1 MVFSSTIFLFLFL
14 PGVLAGY
21 FLMPTW
27 RWRNLWLLAAS
38 LFFYA
43 WGELHYVLVL
53 LVSIGC
59 NAALGRRID
68 RATGRARRLWLWLAV
83 GINLLLLGYYK
94 YAGFVAENV
103 AALMQSLGLPGEP
116 SADVHLP
123 LGISFF
129 TFQAVSYVVDVYRR
143 RVPAQD
149 SVLEVG
155 LYIALFPQLIA
166 GPIVRYEDIAAQL
179 RRRVMT
185 LDGFSYGVRRF
196 IVGLAKKVLI
206 ANVLGQAADE
216 IFAHPSGGLDPALAW
231 LGIACY
237 TLQIYFDFSGYSD
250 MAIGLGRMFGFRFPE
265 NFDHPYLS
273 RSVREFWRRWH
284 MSLSRWFRDYLYI
297 PLGGSQHGALRTHAN
312 LLIVFLLCGLWHGA
326 AWNFA
331 VWGLYHGAFLVA
343 ERGALGR
350 GLARAPTTLRH
361 AYLVLVVMV
370 GWVFFRAQDLPA
382 ALDFLAAM
390 AGIAPRAADGYV
402 LLYLDAET
410 VLALVAGIVLV
421 CIPRLTTITD
431 AGHAEK
437 PANRVA
443 ASLVLRDTALVAS
456 LGLSILYVSAQS
468 YNPFIYFRF

>member
-14 PGVLAGY
+14 PAVLGGY
-21 FLMPTW
+21 LLMPTL
-27 RWRNLWLLAAS
+27 RWKNLWLLAAS

-53 LVSIGC
+53 LVSIAC
-59 NAALGRRID
+59 NATLGRRID
-68 RATGRARRLWLWLAV
+68 RAAGGRRRAWLWLAV

-94 YAGFVAENV
+94 YAGFLAQNI
-103 AALMQSLGLPGEP
+103 AALMTALGMQGGP

-129 TFQAVSYVVDVYRR
+129 TFQAISYVVDIYRR
-143 RVPAQD
+143 RVPAQQ

-179 RRRVMT
+179 THRAMT
-185 LDGFSYGVRRF
+185 LAGFSHGARRF

-206 ANVLGQAADE
+206 ANVLGQCADE
-216 IFAHPSGGLDPALAW
+216 IFAHPSAGLDPALAW

-273 RSVREFWRRWH
+273 QSVREFWRRWH

-297 PLGGSQHGALRTHAN
+297 PLGGSRHGALRTHAN
-312 LLIVFLLCGLWHGA
+312 LLAVFLLCGLWHGA

-343 ERGALGR
+343 ERGAVGR
-350 GLARAPTTLRH
+350 FVARLPAAARH
-361 AYLVLVVMV
+361 AYLVLVVMI
-370 GWVFFRAQDLPA
+370 GWVFFRAEDLSTA
-382 ALDFLAAM
+382 IDYLGAM
-390 AGIAPRAADGYV
+390 AGFAPRRSDGYV
-402 LLYLDAET
+402 LLYLDRET
-410 VLALVAGIVLV
+410 LLALLAGIVLV
-421 CIPRLTTITD
+421 CVPRLTTIGDD
-431 AGHAEK
+431 ARDGNTVLRAA
-437 PANRVA
+437 PA
-443 ASLVLRDTALVAS
+443 VLRDIALTGA
-456 LGLSILYVSAQS
+456 LGLSMIYVSAQS